1 MKKTLIAIPAIALM
15 IGCGSVEIDLPT
27 SADNP
32 LDHVE
37 QTEPEPTDEPEPVV
51 DEVVEAATIYE
62 QGFDTFK
69 EAVKN
74 KDIQG
79 VSAFASSDAIDAE
92 EVLMYFGDQ
101 EFMDKLMSMTYA
113 DLRTEESD
121 AGVSMVCSVNVSG
134 ETDGEVFESAVIL
147 YFSEAET
154 GLLLDMV
161 MTAG

>member
-1 MKKTLIAIPAIALM
+1 MKKTLIAIPVIALM
-15 IGCGSVEIDLPT
+15 IGCGSVEITEAPT
-27 SADNP
+27 SNAVDP
-32 LDHVE
+32 TDTIE
-37 QTEPEPTDEPEPVV
+37 QTIDEEEPAVE
-51 DEVVEAATIYE
+51 EVVETQSIYE

-69 EAVKN
+69 EAIKN

-121 AGVSMVCSVNVSG
+121 AGQSMVCSVNVSG
-134 ETDGEVFESAVIL
+134 ETDGEVFESAIVL
-147 YFSEAET
+147 YFTEGESSLE
-154 GLLLDMV
+154 LDMV
-161 MTAG
+161 MAAG